1 MARRSFLASLLAAFL
16 LLGVL
21 VGPAAAETPPYPA
34 SMAAVGD
41 SITQAASTGG
51 SLGADYPE
59 NSWATGTNATVNSH
73 YQRLL
78 ALNPAISGAAY
89 NLSVSGAKMA
99 DLQGQMQQAV
109 ALQPDYLTVLIGGND
124 ICTDTEAQMTSVA
137 DFRAQFQA
145 AMATI
150 SAGSGDTNVYVV
162 SIPRV
167 LGLWELFRNNWW
179 ARFIWSVGDIC
190 QSLLANP
197 TSTQTA
203 DVERRARVA
212 QRNID
217 FNQVLFEVCSAAPRC
232 LWDGW
237 AAYGTEFTTSDVS
250 GDYFH
255 PSIAGQAKLAS
266 VSWAI
271 GYWSAPPPPPPPPN
285 QPPTAAFAF
294 SCTDLSCTF
303 DGSASTDADG
313 TIVSYA
319 WDFDGDGTASG
330 PASAHTFSTAGTWD
344 VTLSVTD
351 DDGAPASVT
360 HPVTVT
366 APAPAGTVSLASLTA
381 GSSARR
387 GGWTATV
394 SLTAVDGN
402 GQPVSGA
409 SVSGEWSTGAGGGCT
424 TQGSAGS
431 CSFQLNVGKKVTS
444 VTWTISTI
452 SHATLTYEATAL
464 TSATATRP

>member
-1 MARRSFLASLLAAFL
+1 MARRSFLAALVAAFL
-16 LLGVL
+16 SLGVL

-34 SMAAVGD
+34 SIAAVGD
-41 SITQAASTGG
+41 SITQAASSGG
-51 SLGADYPE
+51 TLGADYPE

-78 ALNPAISGAAY
+78 TLNPAISGAAY

-137 DFRAQFQA
+137 DFRTQFQA

-150 SAGSGDTNVYVV
+150 GAGSPGTDVYVV

-167 LGLWELFRNNWW
+167 LGLWELFHGNWW

-197 TSTQTA
+197 TSTQTE

-237 AAYGTEFTTSDVS
+237 AAYDTQFTASDVS

-266 VSWAI
+266 VSWTA
-271 GYWSAPPPPPPPPN
+271 GYWSAPSPPPN

-303 DGSASTDADG
+303 DGSASADADG
-313 TIVSYA
+313 TIVSHA
-319 WDFDGDGTASG
+319 WDFDGDGSGSG
-330 PASAHTFSTAGTWD
+330 PTSAHTFSTEGTWD
-344 VTLSVTD
+344 VTLTVTD
-351 DDGAPASVT
+351 DDGAAASVT

-366 APAPAGTVSLASLTA
+366 APAPAGTVSLGSLTA
-381 GSSARR
+381 SSSLRR
-387 GGWTATV
+387 GGWTATI

-402 GQPVSGA
+402 GQPVAGA
-409 SVSGEWSTGAGGGCT
+409 TVSGQWSSGGDGSCT
-424 TQGSAGS
+424 TEGSAGS
-431 CSFQLNVGKKVTS
+431 CTITVNVQKKLSS
-444 VTWTISTI
+444 VTWTVSTI
-452 SHATLTYEATAL
+452 THATLTYEANAL